1 MEEKKRKSIPNK
13 EYWKK
18 RALEIESQTQEKI
31 DKTDK
36 KIKSILKDSEEKTKK
51 DIAVLY
57 AKFAKDNKLN
67 SKEAKKHLDSKEFKD
82 WRMSLDEY
90 VREYKT
96 TGNKDLWL
104 EIETITMRKRITRLE
119 SLQAKIKAET
129 LKNGYFIDEQVKE
142 SMGEIYKD
150 SFKTNLY
157 NIQKGTNLYY
167 GFEDVDIEKMKEV
180 LKFKNSGKNFSDRI
194 YESTQRVATRINKDL
209 AQAFSTSIDYKK
221 ITENI
226 KKDFRITTNE
236 AKRLVRTE
244 ANFYMN
250 QGNLKSY
257 KEAEIQGYIYEAML
271 DKKTSEIC
279 RKLDQKRFLIK
290 DVVIGENYPT
300 MHPNCRSTTVPDLDV
315 AYEERIA
322 RNKDNVFVSVKGDMN
337 YKEWEKFIE
346 KGEQTKFIKP
356 LEKEKVPV
364 PEKEIIKPVE
374 NIVYAKKEFD
384 IYSDSLDELNEIK
397 NLENDIIYRTNEIKQ
412 IRAKIDKLNRQ
423 KNNEE
428 LGSKKAE
435 KKSQEIK
442 ELFDVDS
449 QKISEIKILFE
460 KRKTMRDTETVV
472 KEVLNKQNIYQK
484 QIEKEIIKNHN
495 LKDYDSII
503 KYCKDNNIKVMNT
516 VSESKKYNSSLTEGH
531 YIKKEFVD
539 KETEERKKKIQMIL
553 ITMNENKDF
562 KKVYDKVGLPILV
575 SGEFRDS
582 AMGTGGYYISYKN
595 KKVLDGVMV
604 LNTGEYS
611 DLKKEK
617 LNSYESLYNFGRNNI
632 GFNFKTTFIHE
643 YGHRVDHILK
653 SKDIEIYDEF
663 MKKVNKDKNKFDVS
677 RNVSVYASKNS
688 AETVAEIFSVVF
700 SENYIPEKFP
710 PEFKIFKDLV
720 MEKMEE
726 I

>member
-236 AKRLVRTE
+236 AKRLVRT
-244 ANFYMN
+244 
-250 QGNLKSY
+250 
-257 KEAEIQGYIYEAML
+257 
-271 DKKTSEIC
+271 
-279 RKLDQKRFLIK
+279 
-290 DVVIGENYPT
+290 
-300 MHPNCRSTTVPDLDV
+300 
-315 AYEERIA
+315 
-322 RNKDNVFVSVKGDMN
+322 
-337 YKEWEKFIE
+337 
-346 KGEQTKFIKP
+346 
-356 LEKEKVPV
+356 
-364 PEKEIIKPVE
+364 
-374 NIVYAKKEFD
+374 
-384 IYSDSLDELNEIK
+384 
-397 NLENDIIYRTNEIKQ
+397 
-412 IRAKIDKLNRQ
+412 
-423 KNNEE
+423 
-428 LGSKKAE
+428 
-435 KKSQEIK
+435 
-442 ELFDVDS
+442 
-449 QKISEIKILFE
+449 
-460 KRKTMRDTETVV
+460 
-472 KEVLNKQNIYQK
+472 
-484 QIEKEIIKNHN
+484 
-495 LKDYDSII
+495 
-503 KYCKDNNIKVMNT
+503 
-516 VSESKKYNSSLTEGH
+516 
-531 YIKKEFVD
+531 
-539 KETEERKKKIQMIL
+539 
-553 ITMNENKDF
+553 
-562 KKVYDKVGLPILV
+562 
-575 SGEFRDS
+575 
-582 AMGTGGYYISYKN
+582 
-595 KKVLDGVMV
+595 
-604 LNTGEYS
+604 
-611 DLKKEK
+611 
-617 LNSYESLYNFGRNNI
+617 
-632 GFNFKTTFIHE
+632 
-643 YGHRVDHILK
+643 
-653 SKDIEIYDEF
+653 
-663 MKKVNKDKNKFDVS
+663 
-677 RNVSVYASKNS
+677 
-688 AETVAEIFSVVF
+688 
-700 SENYIPEKFP
+700 
-710 PEFKIFKDLV
+710 
-720 MEKMEE
+720 
-726 I
+726 